1 MNYFFLKNLLA
12 SKKKRKG
19 KWKKKLFNVTI
30 RINPRRFDNLPNVSQ
45 TVNVT
50 SELRPRE
57 NVENLPL
64 FPCFVEENGNAD
76 KKSGV
81 L

>member
-1 MNYFFLKNLLA
+1 MHYFFLKNRLA
-12 SKKKRKG
+12 NKKEKKR
-19 KWKKKLFNVTI
+19 KKKLFNVSI
-30 RINPRRFDNLPNVSQ
+30 RINPRRFDNLSDVSR

-50 SELRPRE
+50 NELRSRE
-57 NVENLPL
+57 NAKNLPL

-76 KKSGV
+76 NKSGV